1 MIGRRDLLKTAGAV
15 LLAGCARAPE
25 RSPVQ
30 GRILGA
36 AATAGHRLRRPD
48 FPAASRRERTDVA
61 ILGSGIAGLCA
72 ARRLRKAGIE
82 DFRVLELEPQAGGN
96 SRFAEYPESR
106 APWAAHYLPLPTRE
120 AAETLELLDEFGLVV
135 GWAPNGDPIYDE
147 RHLCHA
153 PEERLFQYGQW
164 EEGLYP
170 RIGATPEDLRQLR
183 EFYDEVA
190 RWQERKAFTIPV
202 DRSPALARDLDGQ
215 SMEEFMA
222 RRGWSSERL
231 RWHVEYGCRDDFGTM
246 LATTSAWVGMHYFAS
261 RGPDRAGPEGA
272 ILTWPE
278 GNGWLMQRLAE
289 PLGIRLSTGALVF
302 RVAPA
307 GDGVEVDYLDL
318 ARGETVRVEAR
329 RAIFAMPTFLRP
341 WLIEGSDR
349 FPEFTYA
356 PWTVAN
362 LVVDRLPAD
371 RPNDFPLCWDN
382 VLHGSGSLGY
392 VVATH
397 QEMRRVPGPSVLTW
411 YRPWTGDPDA
421 DRKRAL
427 ETTWEGW
434 RDEVLADLTP
444 VHPDLPGSLRRLD
457 VMVLG
462 HAMVRPLPGLIW
474 GPARA
479 RAARPQGPIHF
490 AHSDLSGLSLF
501 EEAQHH
507 GVRAAEEVL
516 AALGTPRR

>member
-1 MIGRRDLLKTAGAV
+1 MIGRRDLLRTAGAV

-25 RSPVQ
+25 RPPVQ

-36 AATAGHRLRRPD
+36 AVTAGHRLMQPD
-48 FPAASRRERTDVA
+48 FPAVSRRERCDVA
-61 ILGSGIAGLCA
+61 VLGSGIAGLCA

-82 DFRVLELEPQAGGN
+82 DLRVLELEPQPGGN

-120 AAETLELLDEFGLVV
+120 ATETLELLDDFGLVV

-170 RIGATPEDLRQLR
+170 RIGATEEDLRQLR
-183 EFYDEVA
+183 EFYDEVD

-202 DRSPALARDLDGQ
+202 HRSPDTARELDGQ
-215 SMEEFMA
+215 SMDEFMA
-222 RRGWSSERL
+222 RRGWTSERL
-231 RWHVEYGCRDDFGTM
+231 RWHVEYGCRDDYGTT
-246 LATTSAWVGMHYFAS
+246 LATTSAWVGLHYFAS
-261 RGPDRAGPEGA
+261 RSPDRAGPEGA
-272 ILTWPE
+272 VFTWPE
-278 GNGWLMQRLAE
+278 GNGWFVQRLAE
-289 PLGIRLSTGALVF
+289 PLGERLVLGALVF
-302 RVAPA
+302 RVANVR
-307 GDGVEVDYLDL
+307 GGVEVDYLDVSGG
-318 ARGETVRVEAR
+318 RTVRLQCR
-329 RAIFAMPTFLRP
+329 RAVFAMPTFVRP
-341 WLIEGSDR
+341 WLIEGSPA

-362 LVVDRLPAD
+362 LVVDRLPAESP
-371 RPNDFPLCWDN
+371 RDFPLCWDN
-382 VLHGSGSLGY
+382 VLYGSGSLGY

-397 QEMRRVPGPSVLTW
+397 QSLSRTPGPSVLTW
-411 YRPWTGDPDA
+411 YRPWTGDPVA
-421 DRKRAL
+421 ERRKVL
-427 ETTWEGW
+427 QITWEGW
-434 RDEVLADLTP
+434 RDEVLADLTRA
-444 VHPDLPGSLRRLD
+444 HPDLPSLLRRLD

-462 HAMVRPLPGLIW
+462 HAMVRPVPGLMW

-479 RAARPQGPIHF
+479 RAARPQGGIHF

-507 GVRAAEEVL
+507 GLRAADEVL
-516 AALGTPRR
+516 TGLRVKS